1 MKNFKNLKNLE
12 ILKSYYLFRDSRLRI
27 SKKFSEKL
35 NNQQINIQNKDSEKG
50 IILNIIIILKSI

>member
-12 ILKSYYLFRDSRLRI
+12 ILKSYYLFRDSRLII
-27 SKKFSEKL
+27 SKNFSEKL
-35 NNQQINIQNKDSEKG
+35 NNEEINIQNKDSEKG